1 VKQRMRRSRMFGWDR
16 NPLRRRIDRLEAAMI
31 TGLMALFLIVAPILA
46 TVAGHWAATAA
57 MRTQRAQ
64 SAWRQ
69 VTAIVQRSAPGQQDD
84 APGPAG
90 TAWARARWT
99 AQDGQRH
106 EGWVPVSRGAVPGA
120 RARVWID
127 QSGSLALPPLTRSDL
142 RGSALSAAR
151 GVWCSVSAGLLAGSG
166 PVGQHGHRR
175 LATAEPRRFEQGGLR
190 CGPAPAE
197 LFPAWSPGTGDAC
210 LCRH

>member
-142 RGSALSAAR
+142 RGSIVTARVLTACGLALVFCFIGR
-151 GVWCSVSAGLLAGSG
+151 EGRLVFR
-166 PVGQHGHRR
+166 QRR
-175 LATAEPRRFEQGGLR
+175 LAGWERARR
-190 CGPAPAE
+190 A
-197 LFPAWSPGTGDAC
+197 AWPPET
-210 LCRH
+210 RHR